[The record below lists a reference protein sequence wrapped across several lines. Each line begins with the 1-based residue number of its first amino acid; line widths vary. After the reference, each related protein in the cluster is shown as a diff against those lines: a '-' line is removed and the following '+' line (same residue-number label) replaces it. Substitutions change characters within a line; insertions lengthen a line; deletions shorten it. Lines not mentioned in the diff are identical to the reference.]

1 MLSTHPSNFR
11 VRLMLDLFSAL
22 AVPSII
28 LKLILRFYL
37 IHLGR
42 CAPVVYVA
50 SIFCWAMLKGAYAAP
65 KQHKLAGQLGARPIP
80 SVVGKWPGNLDILL
94 RMTSAFK
101 TSYVL
106 DVYLQ
111 LFEEYQCTTL
121 NLRILWADNVSRFLQ
136 VRSYGWFSGDCPIFE
151 AVLHGPDISGP
162 VFPGNRSS
170 HQCIACL
177 RSFALSYLSEDGP
190 HLMSCSS
197 ALFTNIGID
206 DGT

>member
-11 VRLMLDLFSAL
+11 VRLMFDLFSAL

-28 LKLILRFYL
+28 LKLILQLYF

-50 SIFCWAMLKGAYAAP
+50 FIFCWAMLKGAYATS
-65 KQHKLAGQLGARPIP
+65 KQHELAGQLGARPIP

-121 NLRILWADNVSRFLQ
+121 NLRILWADNVSHFLQ
-136 VRSYGWFSGDCPIFE
+136 VRSYGWRGGDCPIFE
-151 AVLHGPDISGP
+151 AVLHDSDIPGP
-162 VFPGNRSS
+162 VVEASR
-170 HQCIACL
+170 
-177 RSFALSYLSEDGP
+177 E
-190 HLMSCSS
+190 
-197 ALFTNIGID
+197 
-206 DGT
+206 